1 MSIKDFSFSEIKEK
15 AEKLAEIWEKFYLEW
30 PDDPLLE
37 QNEFAP
43 LIATICNE
51 RGFHGYA
58 FEFPSWLN
66 DRIGGFDLPRL
77 LKVDYKEMLRKFFE
91 DKCSSRMKDKEG
103 QDGYINKISEDIL
116 DALRFFQKE
125 GKSPVTM
132 FENRPYTALEVYFT
146 LRRIAGIGPKKA
158 SMTTKDFIYRSLG
171 LSKCHP
177 WFDQVKAKSPE
188 FDVKEGNLADMPI
201 DVNVIKVFNRIFGRM
216 FPGEEGWRGELPN
229 HIHDILAFSK
239 LAFPDLPVKLDDI
252 FWVVGRDYCYD
263 IDPDC
268 EECPIAKICESAKKF
283 YA

>member
-1 MSIKDFSFSEIKEK
+1 MSIKKFSFSEIKEK
-15 AEKLAEIWEKFYLEW
+15 AEKLAEIWEEFGLEW

-51 RGFHGYA
+51 HVFHGYA

-103 QDGYINKISEDIL
+103 QDEYINKISKSIL
-116 DALRFFQKE
+116 DALRFFQEK
-125 GKSPVTM
+125 GASPVTM

-158 SMTTKDFIYRSLG
+158 NMITRDFIYRSLG
-171 LSKCHP
+171 LSKRHP

-201 DVNVIKVFNRIFGRM
+201 DVHVVKVFNRIFGRM
-216 FPGEEGWRGELPN
+216 IPKGGKWENELPN
-229 HIHDILAFSK
+229 HIQDILAFSK
-239 LAFPDLPVKLDDI
+239 LAFPDLPVKLDNI
-252 FWVVGRDYCYD
+252 LWSVGVEYCD
-263 IDPDC
+263 NIDPDC